1 MRFSFTRFVALL
13 EKECRQIARDR
24 SVFIISFVL
33 PVVMLFLYGFSVS
46 MDMRSIP
53 IDIVA
58 QERTPA
64 VEKLLTDFTA
74 NDHFRATLSMSLVES
89 EKRFA
94 ARDIEAILYIPAG
107 TTEKLARGGADLGLV
122 VYGVDSNS
130 ALLFKNY
137 AQGVLQTTAAKA
149 AERSGAHSGV
159 RRDAVPVLSLTTRN
173 WFNEAAI
180 STWYLV
186 PGLLVVVTAVAACFM
201 SSLVIAREWE
211 RGTMTSILASPASPA
226 ELLAAKY
233 LPYVT
238 LAMGGF
244 TLSLVLAKLLFD
256 VPIRGSVAALFGIGF
271 LFATWATLT
280 GIFLSAKTKSQFLAS
295 EGAILLTFL
304 PTLMLSGF
312 LFDLRS
318 VPWWIEAIGRVLPPT
333 YAVDSF
339 RILFL
344 SDGRASTLLGNAAV
358 LVVWDIFLTVVCL
371 RLLRKRPKTVEKK
384 EAARA
389 TMAGREGGVV

>member
-1 MRFSFTRFVALL
+1 
-13 EKECRQIARDR
+13 
-24 SVFIISFVL
+24 
-33 PVVMLFLYGFSVS
+33 
-46 MDMRSIP
+46 
-53 IDIVA
+53 
-58 QERTPA
+58 
-64 VEKLLTDFTA
+64 
-74 NDHFRATLSMSLVES
+74 
-89 EKRFA
+89 
-94 ARDIEAILYIPAG
+94 
-107 TTEKLARGGADLGLV
+107 
-122 VYGVDSNS
+122 
-130 ALLFKNY
+130 
-137 AQGVLQTTAAKA
+137 
-149 AERSGAHSGV
+149 
-159 RRDAVPVLSLTTRN
+159 
-173 WFNEAAI
+173 
-180 STWYLV
+180 
-186 PGLLVVVTAVAACFM
+186 
-201 SSLVIAREWE
+201 
-211 RGTMTSILASPASPA
+211 MTSILASPASPA

-318 VPWWIEAIGRVLPPT
+318 VPWWIEAIGR
-333 YAVDSF
+333 
-339 RILFL
+339 
-344 SDGRASTLLGNAAV
+344 ASTLLGNAAV

-371 RLLRKRPKTVEKK
+371 RLFRKRPKTVEKK

>member
-1 MRFSFTRFVALL
+1 MRFSFTLFVALL

-24 SVFIISFVL
+24 SVFIISFAL
-33 PVVMLFLYGFSVS
+33 PVVMLFLYGFGVS

-74 NDHFRATLSMSLVES
+74 NDHFRATLSTSLVES

-159 RRDAVPVLSLTTRN
+159 RRDAAPVLSLTTRN

-201 SSLVIAREWE
+201 
-211 RGTMTSILASPASPA
+211 
-226 ELLAAKY
+226 
-233 LPYVT
+233 
-238 LAMGGF
+238 
-244 TLSLVLAKLLFD
+244 
-256 VPIRGSVAALFGIGF
+256 
-271 LFATWATLT
+271 
-280 GIFLSAKTKSQFLAS
+280 
-295 EGAILLTFL
+295 
-304 PTLMLSGF
+304 
-312 LFDLRS
+312 
-318 VPWWIEAIGRVLPPT
+318 
-333 YAVDSF
+333 
-339 RILFL
+339 
-344 SDGRASTLLGNAAV
+344 
-358 LVVWDIFLTVVCL
+358 
-371 RLLRKRPKTVEKK
+371 
-384 EAARA
+384 
-389 TMAGREGGVV
+389 